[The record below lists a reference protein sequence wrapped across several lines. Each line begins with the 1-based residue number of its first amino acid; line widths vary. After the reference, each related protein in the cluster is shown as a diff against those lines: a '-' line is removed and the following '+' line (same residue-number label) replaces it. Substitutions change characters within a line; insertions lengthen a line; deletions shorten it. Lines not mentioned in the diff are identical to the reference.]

1 MCVCVLMA
9 HSASVCMRVNVFE
22 VIWYAVMLL
31 TLLTLKQ
38 RPSRKSGIETINT
51 TGVRGQSR
59 QASGC
64 VDQEE
69 GALTVRQKEKQDRE

>member
-1 MCVCVLMA
+1 MA
-9 HSASVCMRVNVFE
+9 YALVCMHVNVFE

-51 TGVRGQSR
+51 TWVRGQPR

-64 VDQEE
+64 IDQEE
-69 GALTVRQKEKQDRE
+69 GASMVRQREKQDRK